1 MKLWIVSEASKCNTY
16 PDGLCQ
22 KGPVAHPGATASPH
36 QQGGGLQL
44 LTGLQDKL
52 DIMLGGQV
60 PTLSTGIFHD
70 DNWKQ
75 TTQSDDSP
83 SPNHADGGELGNVD
97 SSRLNQPA
105 EALQTQ

>member
-1 MKLWIVSEASKCNTY
+1 MAYVRRDLLPTL
-16 PDGLCQ
+16 GQL
-22 KGPVAHPGATASPH
+22 HPSPARRRF
-36 QQGGGLQL
+36 GGLQL

-52 DIMLGGQV
+52 GIMLGGQI

-83 SPNHADGGELGNVD
+83 SPNHADGGELGNID